1 MDLCDPWTGPSDQE
15 DQDDQDDSQPQ
26 SDHDDAATE
35 EWPEP
40 EEQWPDPWQFLGPP
54 REVPMEHMQPLQ
66 HPLALAWGD
75 LHSSHNDWP
84 VAIAP
89 ARERDQMEV
98 EDDQSMS
105 QRIADQ
111 EEEQANWYGA
121 IAVIAANLDCE
132 CKTEPPSSE
141 PSEEDPALEEDQDQS
156 EYEDVKE
163 EAIEYQDAKKEPTEL
178 SHAKKETKAGKSQSQ
193 LYHPAMLPHH
203 HGEQQHGKTT
213 GPMIQQLVPAPA
225 TPGQAHNMQ
234 KHRAQ
239 QQHQPMAH
247 PGSQPVVETNI

>member
-35 EWPEP
+35 DEWPEP

-54 REVPMEHMQPLQ
+54 REVPMEPMQPLQ
-66 HPLALAWGD
+66 HPEEETLALAWGD

-98 EDDQSMS
+98 EDAQSMS

-121 IAVIAANLDCE
+121 IAAIAANLDCE

-156 EYEDVKE
+156 ENEDVKE

-178 SHAKKETKAGKSQSQ
+178 SHAKKETKAEVPE
-193 LYHPAMLPHH
+193 PAVPPSP
-203 HGEQQHGKTT
+203 TT
-213 GPMIQQLVPAPA
+213 TMENSSMAKLLVP
-225 TPGQAHNMQ
+225 
-234 KHRAQ
+234 
-239 QQHQPMAH
+239 
-247 PGSQPVVETNI
+247 